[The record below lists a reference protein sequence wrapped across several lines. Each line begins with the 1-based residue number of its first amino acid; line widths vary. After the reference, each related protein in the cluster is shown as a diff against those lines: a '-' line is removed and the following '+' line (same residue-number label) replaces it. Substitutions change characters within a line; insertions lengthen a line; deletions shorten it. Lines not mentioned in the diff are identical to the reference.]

1 MDNLQI
7 VENAINGIG
16 CSREEAFWLLN
27 NSSLEELKIGAD
39 KIREQFFGKKIRF
52 CAIVNARSGACS
64 EDCKFCAQSVHY
76 NTGVEI
82 YPLLNSELIANRAK
96 ESVKYRSKHFGIVTS
111 GPSVNET
118 ELSEICGGIEEI
130 HKTTSIKPCVSVGK
144 LSIQQLKRLKT
155 SGLECIHHNLE
166 TSKNFFPEI
175 CSTHSWEEKIET
187 IKSAK
192 KIGLKVC
199 SGALFGLGE
208 KWEDR
213 IDLAFSLREIG
224 PDTVPIN
231 FLMHIKGTPM
241 ESISKISAG
250 DALKIIALYRFIL
263 PKTSIKICGGRVSV
277 LGDRQDEI
285 FLAGA
290 DSIMTGDYLTM
301 PGSTSGNDI
310 SMVESLGFTID

>member
-1 MDNLQI
+1 MNRTKI
-7 VENAINGIG
+7 VENALNGIG
-16 CSREEAFWLLN
+16 CSQKEAIWLLN
-27 NSSLEELKIGAD
+27 NCSLEELKTGAD
-39 KIREQFFGKKIRF
+39 KIREQFFGKKIKF

-76 NTGVEI
+76 NTGVET
-82 YPLLNSELIANRAK
+82 YPLLSSELITTRAK
-96 ESVKYRSKHFGIVTS
+96 DSVRYRSKHFGIVTS
-111 GPSVNET
+111 GPSVNEA
-118 ELSEICGGIEEI
+118 ELNEICDGVEQIY
-130 HKTTSIKPCVSVGK
+130 KTTNIKPCASVGK
-144 LSIQQLKRLKT
+144 LSSKQLERLKA

-208 KWEDR
+208 EWEDR
-213 IDLAFSLREIG
+213 IDLAFSLREIE
-224 PDTVPIN
+224 PNTVPIN

-241 ESISKISAG
+241 ESTPKINSE
-250 DALKIIALYRFIL
+250 DALKIIALYRHIL

-277 LGDRQDEI
+277 LGNRQAEI
-285 FLAGA
+285 FHAGA

-301 PGSTSGNDI
+301 PGSASGDDI
-310 SMVESLGFTID
+310 SMVENLGFRID